1 MTSSSI
7 VTQSLLAVA
16 LLSVAMVEAAPL
28 ESTKGAAK
36 NTKQVSASATR
47 TKGYVPA
54 PKSLRRGKRNVIL
67 EEIPDDSTGSMGTE
81 EDVLREQLADLTDDQ
96 LAVLAEIVQNEIDQY
111 NPEMTGIEAYEIVE
125 LPEYLTQPIEY
136 MPRDRRSVPV
146 FEAFDENEL
155 PEEFEDENQEL
166 IFVPEEALLEAAA
179 EEQDEIELRQRIA
192 EIATILNERATRR
205 LRFF

>member
-1 MTSSSI
+1 MTSSSL

-28 ESTKGAAK
+28 DSTKSAAK
-36 NTKQVSASATR
+36 STKSGGSAAATK
-47 TKGYVPA
+47 TKGYVPT
-54 PKSLRRGKRNVIL
+54 PKTLRRGKRNVIL
-67 EEIPDDSTGSMGTE
+67 EEIPDDLDIPGTE
-81 EDVLREQLADLTDDQ
+81 EDVLREQLADLSDDQ
-96 LAVLAEIVQNEIDQY
+96 LAFLAEIVQNEIDQY
-111 NPEMTGIEAYEIVE
+111 NPETTGYDAYEVVE

-146 FEAFDENEL
+146 FEAFDESDL
-155 PEEFEDENQEL
+155 PEEFDDNQEL

-192 EIATILNERATRR
+192 EIANILNERATRR
-205 LRFF
+205 LRFI

>member
-7 VTQSLLAVA
+7 ITQSLLAVA

-28 ESTKGAAK
+28 ESTKSTAK
-36 NTKQVSASATR
+36 HTKTISGSATK
-47 TKGYVPA
+47 TKEYVPT
-54 PKSLRRGKRNVIL
+54 PKTLRRGKRNVIL
-67 EEIPDDSTGSMGTE
+67 EEIPDNAGTVMGTE
-81 EDVLREQLADLTDDQ
+81 EDVLREQLADLSDDQ

-111 NPEMTGIEAYEIVE
+111 NPEAIEAYEIVE

-136 MPRDRRSVPV
+136 MPRDRRSMPV
-146 FEAFDENEL
+146 FEAYDENEL
-155 PEEFEDENQEL
+155 PEQFDDNQEL

-192 EIATILNERATRR
+192 EIATILNERASRR
-205 LRFF
+205 LRFI

>member
-1 MTSSSI
+1 MPSSSI

-28 ESTKGAAK
+28 EPTKSAAK
-36 NTKQVSASATR
+36 NTKTSAAK
-47 TKGYVPA
+47 TKGYVPT
-54 PKSLRRGKRNVIL
+54 PKALRRGKRNVIL
-67 EEIPDDSTGSMGTE
+67 EEIPDDSEPVMGTE
-81 EDVLREQLADLTDDQ
+81 EDVLREQLADLSDDQ

-111 NPEMTGIEAYEIVE
+111 NPEAIEAYEIVE

-146 FEAFDENEL
+146 FEAFDENDL
-155 PEEFEDENQEL
+155 PEQFDDNQEL

-179 EEQDEIELRQRIA
+179 EEQDELELRQRIA
-192 EIATILNERATRR
+192 EIATILNERASRR
-205 LRFF
+205 LRFI

>member
-1 MTSSSI
+1 MTMSSI

-28 ESTKGAAK
+28 ESTKGATVK
-36 NTKQVSASATR
+36 STKSSSSK
-47 TKGYVPA
+47 TKGYVPT
-54 PKSLRRGKRNVIL
+54 PKALRRGKRNVIL
-67 EEIPDDSTGSMGTE
+67 DEIPDDSSVLGTE
-81 EDVLREQLADLTDDQ
+81 EDVLREQLFDLSDDQ

-111 NPEMTGIEAYEIVE
+111 NPESVEAYEVIE

-146 FEAFDENEL
+146 FEAYDENDL
-155 PEEFEDENQEL
+155 PEQFEENQEV
-166 IFVPEEALLEAAA
+166 IFVPEEALIEAAA

>member
-7 VTQSLLAVA
+7 ITQSLLAVA

-28 ESTKGAAK
+28 ESTKNAAK
-36 NTKQVSASATR
+36 NTKSVSASATK
-47 TKGYVPA
+47 TKGYVPT
-54 PKSLRRGKRNVIL
+54 PKALRRGKRNVIL
-67 EEIPDDSTGSMGTE
+67 EEIPDDSGSILGTE
-81 EDVLREQLADLTDDQ
+81 EDVLREQLADLSDDQ

-111 NPEMTGIEAYEIVE
+111 NPEAGIEAYEIVE

-136 MPRDRRSVPV
+136 MPRDRRSIPV
-146 FEAFDENEL
+146 FEAYDENEI
-155 PEEFEDENQEL
+155 PEQFDDNQEL

-205 LRFF
+205 LRFI

>member
-1 MTSSSI
+1 MTSSSL

-28 ESTKGAAK
+28 DSTKNAVK
-36 NTKQVSASATR
+36 NTKSVSGSASK
-47 TKGYVPA
+47 TKGFVPA

-67 EEIPDDSTGSMGTE
+67 EEIPDDSGAAVGTE
-81 EDVLREQLADLTDDQ
+81 EDILREQLADLTDDQ

-111 NPEMTGIEAYEIVE
+111 NPEATGYEAYEIVE
-125 LPEYLTQPIEY
+125 LPEYLTSQQIEY

-146 FEAFDENEL
+146 FEAYDENEI
-155 PEEFEDENQEL
+155 PEEFDDNQEL

-205 LRFF
+205 LRFV

>member
-28 ESTKGAAK
+28 ESTKSAAK
-36 NTKQVSASATR
+36 NTKTVSGSK
-47 TKGYVPA
+47 TKAYVPT
-54 PKSLRRGKRNVIL
+54 PKTLRRGKRNVIL
-67 EEIPDDSTGSMGTE
+67 EEIPDDSGSLGTE
-81 EDVLREQLADLTDDQ
+81 EDILREQLADLTDDQ

-111 NPEMTGIEAYEIVE
+111 NPETTGIEAYEIVE

-155 PEEFEDENQEL
+155 PEEFEENQEV

-179 EEQDEIELRQRIA
+179 EEQDELELRQRIA